1 MATQAWP
8 GTPEEETTGATPA
21 MDWPGTPEKANKRKA
36 RGGQGET
43 TQPAPVLSGEA
54 VDGDTLRTVSGNSL
68 RLYGVDAPELKQ
80 QGFDRNG
87 NPVPIGQDARLSLE
101 TISQPNAL
109 IGDIK
114 GVSYGRPVAPVMS
127 DGVDY
132 GRQQV
137 VTGNALAAPDFMAN
151 DPARRF
157 DYLEQE
163 RLARQNRRGMH
174 DTYAQTPEDFRRDPV
189 PVAPRE
195 EIARFWD
202 TPTPWAGMRP
212 EVEKQALEMIYDP
225 AIPLDQVDAFMREKG
240 GAMLDMESAKNARE
254 TFAKTGQRPGMAYR
268 DAPRVL
274 TDNGD
279 GMTGAIARGF
289 ANGALPNMLEELGAG
304 ADTLGATPGR
314 ESVWN
319 SGRRLADIFANNLQ
333 QNEAITGY
341 DRNEYPNAVLGS
353 EIAGG
358 LVVPMGR
365 VRSAADL
372 AKFGAAYGAAS
383 GLGQSGTIPERLTSG
398 VIGAGEGLALTVLGG
413 KALEAAAPFVAR
425 GWRWVRGKSGPELV
439 PPVGDASA
447 PLTSDDLNRMGSDA
461 SGQNR
466 AASQP
471 VRIPDRI
478 DIPPGGQPVAVPPR
492 EPINSAYPGPVPG
505 KPRSLDDIASEVE
518 TWAAQQ
524 GVGGPV
530 MLHGSRN
537 PSIDEFDPYQYSNY
551 GLFGQGTYLTDN
563 AGVALGYTGKGL
575 RGTDQ
580 SGRTIYAVEQAVKNP
595 LDLDAPA
602 DPSKWAKL
610 IDEYGLE
617 LPAGATNEQAYKA
630 LEESLAADMVPKW
643 EGAEIM
649 SEAVRSMGHDGL
661 THIGGGRVGG
671 KDAPRHRVVI
681 ALDPEQTVIKDR
693 LAVGEMLKPAM
704 RDRDWI
710 DVAKLPPPPP
720 GLKMDQPARPMAGE
734 PGATVS
740 QEARAPDY
748 LFAPR
753 ASRIDAP
760 LSEAQL
766 RAADIQPGDVVPLP
780 SNEVGSLSEAMAMDK
795 GRYAPATAPNE
806 RNELTKQTLRTWNG
820 AEVPKSGPVDL
831 VGWLR
836 LNGGLRD
843 QGGELSHMGLT
854 NKGRAGM
861 DFVGQEARFGP
872 LLNNDSG
879 MTLDDAALRAWEAG
893 YFPDLTE
900 RPDVNTFLDAMRGTQ
915 EGWKRHFLPE
925 DFAEIDRF
933 NAARG
938 ERQDLAAL
946 RSEVG
951 KVWQD
956 KSVPAGPDA
965 PFAPPEAYEGWPGG
979 GPDFAG
985 NINLGKLDTPQD
997 IRRALAAV
1005 NDRVGGF
1012 DAATRGKIA
1021 QAETERLAGEL
1032 GMTPDALL
1040 ARRRGQALNAEE
1052 ALAARQILAKSGN
1065 ELVNAAKRIKSMD
1078 EPGDDVL
1085 AEFQRVLARH
1095 VAIQEQVSGMTAEAG
1110 RALQQFRMMAD
1121 SSAVRKDVLTAMINR
1136 NGGKRSTVDAA
1147 EVLLDAVESGPG
1159 VFNVLANAATKPKLR
1174 DKLTELWVNSLLSG
1188 PQTHAVNMTSN
1199 TLTALAQ
1206 VPEFMTAAAIGAP
1219 RRALGRFQGRN
1230 VEAVTGTEVGARAF
1244 GLLQGAKEGLRLFAR
1259 SVKTGEPSD
1268 LVAKVEG
1275 QGMKAISG
1283 VKGEVIR
1290 IPTRLLTAEDELFKG
1305 IARRMEINGE
1315 AVRIARKEGLRGD
1328 AAKRRIVELSEMP
1341 TPEMLERSM
1350 DYARYL
1356 TFQRKLGPAASK
1368 VSALTQDVP
1377 ALKLFL
1383 PFVRTPTNLL
1393 KFAVE
1398 RSPAAPMLK
1407 EWRADFAA
1415 GGARR
1420 DLAIARAALG
1430 TGLGMVVYELALQ
1443 GKITGTAPTDKAKAR
1458 LLYADGFQPYSIRVG
1473 DKWYSY
1479 KRLDP
1484 FSTTLGVAADF
1495 ALLPQGMSER
1505 QKEEQATL
1513 LVASI
1518 MGNLA
1523 NKTWLSGVSDIV
1535 GTIEDPERNADRMMQ
1550 RLAGSLTVPAGVSQ
1564 VARIVDPTARKTETM
1579 GEAVQAR
1586 IPGLSDNLVPK
1597 RDVWGR
1603 EIVSEGG
1610 VGPDIV
1616 SPLYQNTAKDDPV
1629 NQELL
1634 KAGVSVG
1641 LPQRRVGGV
1650 ELSAQDYDRYQALS
1664 GQRAYSGVSQLVRSE
1679 GWKSLDDEGKQ
1690 KAVSKI
1696 VDAARKS
1703 ARAELGGIAPA
1714 SSWPGDT
1721 AGKAKPAEQWPGQEM
1736 EQPDVVGD
1744 LVRLIPGVG
1753 ITSGFRSQAY
1763 QDDMRRR
1770 GYKPATNSAHL
1781 TGSALDLVP
1790 PRGKSMGWL
1799 KAQVKRYRRDASL
1812 LDEGDHLHV
1821 IFPDWYSAPALGGA
1835 KAMGLRNPVGQ

>member
-8 GTPEEETTGATPA
+8 GTPVDDGGEDAPA
-21 MDWPGTPEKANKRKA
+21 IEWPGTPERSGRRKGKRE
-36 RGGQGET
+36 QGDAS
-43 TQPAPVLSGEA
+43 QAALVLSGEA

-87 NPVPIGQDARLSLE
+87 NPVPIGQDARLSLD

-114 GVSYGRPVAPVMS
+114 GVSYGRPVAPVTS

-137 VTGNALAAPDFMAN
+137 VTGNALAAPDFMAD

-174 DTYAQTPEDFRRDPV
+174 DTYMQTPQDFRRDPMMT
-189 PVAPRE
+189 APRE
-195 EIARFWD
+195 DVARFWD

-225 AIPLDQVDAFMREKG
+225 AISLEQVDAFMREKG

-254 TFAKTGQRPGMAYR
+254 TFNKTGQRPGMAYR

-279 GMTGAIARGF
+279 GLSGASARGL
-289 ANGALPNMLEELGAG
+289 ANGVLPNMLEELGAG
-304 ADTLGATPGR
+304 VDTFGATPGR
-314 ESVWN
+314 ENVWN
-319 SGRRLADIFANNLQ
+319 SERRLADIFANNLQ

-341 DRNEYPNAVLGS
+341 DRTEYPNAVLAS

-372 AKFGAAYGAAS
+372 AKFGAAYGTVA
-383 GLGQSGTIPERLTSG
+383 GLGQPGTIPERMTSA
-398 VIGAGEGLALTVLGG
+398 VVGAGEGLAMTVVGG
-413 KALEAAAPFVAR
+413 KALEAAAPLLSK
-425 GWRWVRGKSGPELV
+425 GWRWVRGKDGPALV
-439 PPVGDASA
+439 PPAEDA
-447 PLTSDDLNRMGSDA
+447 N
-461 SGQNR
+461 
-466 AASQP
+466 
-471 VRIPDRI
+471 
-478 DIPPGGQPVAVPPR
+478 
-492 EPINSAYPGPVPG
+492 
-505 KPRSLDDIASEVE
+505 KASEVAGDGDPLVKGGVVE
-518 TWAAQQ
+518 GAPPTSELGLDAKSYLKANEGVDPAKAFERSTVTANSPAFDDADKLGPRSVLDLQPKTGEPGVSVFNEDGHLATAVFRDEQGIARGAAQIPLSPEAKAIYEAANVYVEPELRRQ
-524 GVGGPV
+524 GIASKLYGALREKGYPIDDLSGSGNLTPDGAAFVN
-530 MLHGSRN
+530 SRN
-537 PSIDEFDPYQYSNY
+537 
-551 GLFGQGTYLTDN
+551 
-563 AGVALGYTGKGL
+563 
-575 RGTDQ
+575 
-580 SGRTIYAVEQAVKNP
+580 
-595 LDLDAPA
+595 
-602 DPSKWAKL
+602 
-610 IDEYGLE
+610 
-617 LPAGATNEQAYKA
+617 KA
-630 LEESLAADMVPKW
+630 
-643 EGAEIM
+643 
-649 SEAVRSMGHDGL
+649 
-661 THIGGGRVGG
+661 
-671 KDAPRHRVVI
+671 
-681 ALDPEQTVIKDR
+681 
-693 LAVGEMLKPAM
+693 
-704 RDRDWI
+704 
-710 DVAKLPPPPP
+710 
-720 GLKMDQPARPMAGE
+720 MAGE
-734 PGATVS
+734 TGASVS
-740 QEARAPDY
+740 QEVRAPDY

-753 ASRIDAP
+753 PSRTDAP

-780 SNEVGSLSEAMAMDK
+780 SNEVGSISEAMAMDK
-795 GRYAPATAPNE
+795 GRYVPATAPNE
-806 RNELTKQTLRTWNG
+806 RGELTKQTLRTWNG

-854 NKGRAGM
+854 NKGRTGM

-872 LLNNDSG
+872 LVNNESG

-893 YFPDLTE
+893 YFPDHVE

-925 DFAEIDRF
+925 DFAVIDRF

-938 ERQDLAAL
+938 ERQDLSAL

-956 KSVPAGPDA
+956 RSVPAGPDA

-1095 VAIQEQVSGMTAEAG
+1095 VAIQEQVAGMTAEAG

-1136 NGGKRSTVDAA
+1136 NGGKRSTLDAA

-1188 PQTHAVNMTSN
+1188 PQTHAVNITSN

-1275 QGMKAISG
+1275 MGMKAISG
-1283 VKGEVIR
+1283 VKGEIIR

-1305 IARRMEINGE
+1305 IARRMELNGE
-1315 AVRIARKEGLRGD
+1315 AVRIARKEGLKGE
-1328 AAKRRIVELSEMP
+1328 AAKQRIAELSEMP

-1368 VSALTQDVP
+1368 VSGLTQDIP

-1407 EWRADFAA
+1407 EWRADIAA

-1420 DLAIARAALG
+1420 DLAVARAALG
-1430 TGLGMVVYELALQ
+1430 TGLGMVIYELALR

-1458 LLYADGFQPYSIRVG
+1458 LMYADGFQPYSIRVG

-1495 ALLPQGMSER
+1495 ALLPEGMSER

-1550 RLAGSLTVPAGVSQ
+1550 RLAGSLAVPTGASQ
-1564 VARIVDPTARKTETM
+1564 IARIMDPTARKTDSM
-1579 GEAVQAR
+1579 GEAIQAR
-1586 IPGLSDNLVPK
+1586 VPGASESLMPK
-1597 RDVWGR
+1597 RDVWGL

-1616 SPLYQNTAKDDPV
+1616 SPLYTSTAKDDPV
-1629 NQELL
+1629 SRELL

-1641 LPQRRVGGV
+1641 LPQRKVGGV
-1650 ELSAQDYDRYQALS
+1650 ELSAADYDRYHALS
-1664 GQRAYSGVSQLVRSE
+1664 GQRAYSAISQLVRSE
-1679 GWKSLDDEGKQ
+1679 RWKALDDDGKQ
-1690 KAVSKI
+1690 EAVRKI
-1696 VDAARKS
+1696 MDAARKS
-1703 ARAELGGIAPA
+1703 ARAELGRGG
-1714 SSWPGDT
+1714 SSNEPKWPGERT
-1721 AGKAKPAEQWPGQEM
+1721 GAAKPAEQWPGQEM
-1736 EQPDVVGD
+1736 DQPDVVGD
-1744 LVRLIPGVG
+1744 LEARIPGVG
-1753 ITSGFRSQAY
+1753 ITSGFRSKAY
-1763 QDDMRRR
+1763 QEDMRRR
-1770 GYKPATNSAHL
+1770 GYRPAQNSAHL

-1790 PRGKSMGWL
+1790 PSGKSMNWL
-1799 KAQVKRYRRDASL
+1799 KGQVKRYRRDAVF
-1812 LDEGDHLHV
+1812 LDEGDHLHT
-1821 IFPDWYSAPALGGA
+1821 IFPDWYGAPAIGGA
-1835 KAMGLRNPVGQ
+1835 KAAGLRNPVGQ